1 MPIVIMPINM
11 YPCLRFRLKCSPPIG
26 AWRRPRNSEPGT
38 QRGHL
43 GTALSLGRWMAYPK
57 MGEAVPIGS
66 MYAIYGNMDPIN
78 IPPMLAYIPYMDPM
92 GYGTTLIYQHISNI
106 GSLAK
111 NGLQLVKHS
120 KATGGTSFLKGW
132 PVQVVHPQNDL
143 SML

>member
-1 MPIVIMPINM
+1 
-11 YPCLRFRLKCSPPIG
+11 
-26 AWRRPRNSEPGT
+26 
-38 QRGHL
+38 
-43 GTALSLGRWMAYPK
+43 

-120 KATGGTSFLKGW
+120 KATGGTSFLKG
-132 PVQVVHPQNDL
+132 
-143 SML
+143 